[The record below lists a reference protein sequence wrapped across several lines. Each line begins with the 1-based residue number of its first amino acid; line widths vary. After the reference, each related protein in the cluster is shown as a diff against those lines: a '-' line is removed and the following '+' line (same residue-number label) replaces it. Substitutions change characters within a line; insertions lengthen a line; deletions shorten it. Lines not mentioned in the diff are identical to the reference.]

1 MVHPPSRQLHSKH
14 VISSSPS
21 APLACSAV
29 VAVLFL
35 LSFHGALIATSVLNW
50 DMPCE
55 RPLAGFLM
63 VAGVLGVLSAAL
75 YAFLEAQRAFDEEP
89 LLPSEMAPP
98 PQRWLKVLVLIAL
111 IGGIGLVSVGAT
123 MYDAS
128 PTCAYTSPIVH
139 TWTFATLL
147 LYAAFG
153 MLVLGVPVL
162 GFVFPL
168 IAVAL
173 VPLIATL
180 VTMVAWMRE
189 AGKRGAHSATSVLTR
204 WLRTSNDDSAQQPP
218 PTTIANPAST
228 FGLYVNTAALAWLF
242 GFMIIEARSAA
253 TLPCDAPLGT
263 YVLGVGAIGM
273 AMCLFDFVLEVFKDP
288 MPPLT
293 KLEQAKQKDDLR
305 RRLVAYGWVAFVLV
319 VWGALGCVWVGGAK
333 SCAATSPSIYR
344 LALLLSFVYLVVL
357 AVACFAAIGIAVD
370 FCLSGRLRFI
380 VVFEQ

>member
-1 MVHPPSRQLHSKH
+1 MDRGRP
-14 VISSSPS
+14 SPS
-21 APLACSAV
+21 AFSSPTIGGATESSPLQYSPDTTPVLVLAPHAKVGRQISAV

-162 GFVFPL
+162 GFVS
-168 IAVAL
+168 
-173 VPLIATL
+173 
-180 VTMVAWMRE
+180 R
-189 AGKRGAHSATSVLTR
+189 
-204 WLRTSNDDSAQQPP
+204 
-218 PTTIANPAST
+218 
-228 FGLYVNTAALAWLF
+228 
-242 GFMIIEARSAA
+242 
-253 TLPCDAPLGT
+253 
-263 YVLGVGAIGM
+263 
-273 AMCLFDFVLEVFKDP
+273 
-288 MPPLT
+288 
-293 KLEQAKQKDDLR
+293 
-305 RRLVAYGWVAFVLV
+305 
-319 VWGALGCVWVGGAK
+319 
-333 SCAATSPSIYR
+333 
-344 LALLLSFVYLVVL
+344 
-357 AVACFAAIGIAVD
+357 
-370 FCLSGRLRFI
+370 
-380 VVFEQ
+380 